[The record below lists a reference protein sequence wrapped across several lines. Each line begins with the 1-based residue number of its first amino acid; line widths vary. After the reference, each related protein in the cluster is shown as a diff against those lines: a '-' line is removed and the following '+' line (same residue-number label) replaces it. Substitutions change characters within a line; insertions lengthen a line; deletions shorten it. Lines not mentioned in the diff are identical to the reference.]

1 MSSPVTGWLATCWMG
16 ESVPLGLVLVGQPA
30 AAIDPAQQL
39 VDARMLT
46 QRARDSGFEH
56 IAVGQHHLGA
66 PYQYLHAIPL
76 LTHLVA
82 ESGQMRLVTGVLLLP
97 LLQPV
102 DLADQLAT
110 LDVISNGRLVVGFGL
125 GYRDVEMQAFGIQRR
140 ERGERLLE
148 ALQLLR
154 VLWSGQRVDH
164 DGAYFHVHAEGA
176 SLRPLQQPTPPI
188 WLAAMSPV
196 TLDRAARLGVLPF
209 IGPRVSSQ
217 DVSVWV
223 QAHRRAV
230 GDAHASV
237 PLRRELFVADNRQR
251 AWEQAQACIGERFDA
266 YRAWGFER
274 GLAADSVADLRAYLA
289 DRVIV
294 GDPHECAD
302 KLAEYRAMGA
312 APIMLRCQWP
322 GLDVADSASMVDLVG
337 STRMA

>member
-1 MSSPVTGWLATCWMG
+1 MTASTRPS
-16 ESVPLGLVLVGQPA
+16 LGLVLVGQPA
-30 AAIDPAQQL
+30 VAIDPLQQL
-39 VDARMLT
+39 VVSRMLT
-46 QRARDSGFEH
+46 HRARDNGFDH

-82 ESGQMRLVTGVLLLP
+82 DSGKMRLVTGVLLLP

-125 GYRDVEMQAFGIQRR
+125 GYRDVEMQAFGILRH
-140 ERGERLLE
+140 ERGARLLE

-164 DGAYFHVHAEGA
+164 DGAYFHVHAEGP
-176 SLRPLQQPTPPI
+176 SLRPLQRPAPPI

-196 TLDRAARLGVLPF
+196 TLERAARLGARPF

-217 DVSVWV
+217 EVQTWV
-223 QAHRRAV
+223 RSHRLTVANARET
-230 GDAHASV
+230 V
-237 PLRRELFVADNRQR
+237 PLRRELFVADNRQL
-251 AWEQAQACIGERFDA
+251 AWAQAEACIGQRFEV
-266 YRAWGFER
+266 YRRWGFER
-274 GLAADSVADLRAYLA
+274 GLATDSTADPRAYLA

-294 GDPHECAD
+294 GDPRECAA

-322 GLDVADSASMVDLVG
+322 GLDAAESARMLDLVG
-337 STRMA
+337 RAVSA